1 MAGGKKSY
9 ATYLHCVLL
18 LAACAFLLVEART
31 GRTKKSDDGVSTIS
45 DYVWAALKL
54 GLAFSPV
61 LLVGLTA
68 GCSKE
73 SAVIEAKKAKLN
85 ESCKT

>member
-31 GRTKKSDDGVSTIS
+31 GRTKKSPPESTIS